1 VPQIPFHPGHDPDDT
16 DPTWARGRQLARETI
31 TAALYDVNDVTGYG
45 LAPATMEALCDPD
58 LLVAFLVELRVW
70 AELAT
75 RIAAEAQG
83 ITAEEQVE
91 RIVRALDGPTDS
103 EA

>member
-1 VPQIPFHPGHDPDDT
+1 MPQIPFHPAHDSDEV
-16 DPTWARGRQLARETI
+16 DPTWARGRQLAREAI
-31 TAALYDVNDVTGYG
+31 TAALYDVDDVQGYG
-45 LAPATMEALCDPD
+45 LAPATMEALRDAD

-91 RIVRALDGPTDS
+91 RIVRALDGPS
-103 EA
+103 EGAP